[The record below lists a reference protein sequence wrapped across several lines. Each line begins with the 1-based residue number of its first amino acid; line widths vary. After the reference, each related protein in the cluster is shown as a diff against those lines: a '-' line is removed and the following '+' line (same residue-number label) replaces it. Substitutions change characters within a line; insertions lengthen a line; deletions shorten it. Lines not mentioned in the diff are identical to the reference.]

1 MKNNLRYGIRKHK
14 LGAASVFLGTMIVV
28 GMGQDKEA
36 AASEQKTTTVE
47 ENGNSA
53 TDNKTSETQTT
64 ATNVNHIEETQSYNA
79 TVTEQP
85 SNATQVTTE
94 EAPKAVQA
102 PQTAQPANIETVK
115 EEVVKEEAKPQ
126 VKETT
131 QSQDNSGDQRQVDL
145 TPKKATQNQVAETQV
160 EVAQPRTASESKPR
174 VTRSADVAEA
184 KEASNAK
191 VETGT
196 DVTSKVTV
204 EIGSIEGH
212 NNTNKVEPHAG
223 QRAVLKYKLKF
234 ENGLH
239 QGDYFDFTLSNNVN
253 THGVSTAR
261 KVPEIKNG
269 SVVMATG
276 EVLEGGK
283 IRYTFTN
290 DIEDKVDV
298 TAELEIN
305 LFIDPKT
312 VQTNGNQTI
321 TSTLNEEQ
329 TSKELDVKYK
339 DGIGNYYANLNGS
352 IETFNKANNR
362 FSHVAFIKPNNGKT
376 TSVTVT
382 GTLMKGSN
390 QNGNQPK
397 VRIFEYLGNNED
409 IAKSVY
415 ANTTDTSK
423 FKEVTSNMSGNLNL
437 QNNGS
442 YSLNIENLDKTYV
455 VHYDGEYLNGTD
467 EVDFRTQMVGHPEQ
481 LYKYYYDRGY
491 TLTWDNGLVLY
502 SNKAN
507 GNGKN
512 GPIIQNNK
520 FEYKEDTIKETLT
533 GQYDKNLVTTVE
545 EEYDSSTLDID
556 YHTAIDGG
564 GGYVDGYIETIEETD
579 SSAIDIDYHT
589 AVDSE
594 AGHVGGYTE
603 SSEESNPI
611 DFEESTHE
619 NSKHHADVVEYEEDT
634 NPGGGQ
640 VTTES
645 NLVEFDEESTK
656 GIVTGAVSD
665 HTTVEDTK
673 EYTTESNLIELVDEL
688 PEEHGQAQGPVEEI
702 TENNH
707 HISHSGLGTEN
718 GHGNYDVIEEI
729 EENSH
734 VDIKSELGYEG
745 GQNSGNQSFEEDTEE
760 DKPKYEQGGNIVDI
774 DFDSVPQIH
783 GQNKGNQ
790 SFEEDTEKDKPK
802 YEHGGN
808 IIDIDFDSVPH
819 IHGFNK
825 HTEIIEEDTNP
836 GGGQVTTESNLV
848 EFDEESTKGIVTGA
862 VSDHT
867 TVEDTKEYTTES
879 NLIELVDELPEE
891 HGQAQGPIEEI
902 TENNHHISHSGLGTE
917 NGHGNYDVIEE
928 IEENSHVDIKSELG
942 YEGGQNSGN
951 QSFEEDTEEDKPKYE
966 QGGNIV
972 DIDFDSVPQIHG
984 QNKGNQSFEEDTE
997 KDKPKYEQGGNI
1009 IDIDFDSVPHIHGF
1023 NKHTEIIEED
1033 TNKDKPNY
1041 QFGGH
1046 NSVDFEED
1054 TLPQVSGHN
1063 EGQQT
1068 IEEDTTPPIVPPT
1081 PPTPEVPSEPE
1092 TPTPPT
1098 PEVPSEPETPTPP
1111 TPEVPTEP
1119 GKPIPPAKE
1128 EPKKPSKPVEQGKV
1142 VTPVIEINEKVK
1154 AVVPT
1159 KKAQSK
1165 KSELPET
1172 GGEESTNNGMLFG
1185 GLFSIL
1191 GLALLRR
1198 NKKNHKA

>member
-36 AASEQKTTTVE
+36 AASEQKTTVE

-53 TDNKTSETQTT
+53 TDNKVSETQTT
-64 ATNVNHIEETQSYNA
+64 ATNVNTIEETQSYNA

-94 EAPKAVQA
+94 EAPNAVQA
-102 PQTAQPANIETVK
+102 PQTAQPANVETVK
-115 EEVVKEEAKPQ
+115 EEEKPQ

-131 QSQDNSGDQRQVDL
+131 QPQDNSGNQRQVDL
-145 TPKKATQNQVAETQV
+145 TPKKVTQNQGTETQV

-184 KEASNAK
+184 KEASDVSEVK
-191 VETGT
+191 GT

-204 EIGSIEGH
+204 TESSIEGH

-253 THGVSTAR
+253 THGVSTVR
-261 KVPEIKNG
+261 KVPDILNG
-269 SVVMATG
+269 SLVMATG
-276 EVLEGGK
+276 KVLGEGK
-283 IRYTFTN
+283 IRYTFTDYIN
-290 DIEDKVDV
+290 NKVNV
-298 TAELEIN
+298 TANLEIN

-312 VQTNGNQTI
+312 VQDNGNQKI
-321 TSTLNEEQ
+321 TSMINDHETEKTIPISYNPGVSN
-329 TSKELDVKYK
+329 T
-339 DGIGNYYANLNGS
+339 YANINGS
-352 IETFNKANNR
+352 IETFNKADNK
-362 FSHVAFIKPNNGKT
+362 FTHVAYIIPKNGMST
-376 TSVTVT
+376 ESATIT

-390 QNGNQPK
+390 SNGNSPTVK
-397 VRIFEYLGNNED
+397 IFEVLESNKELP
-409 IAKSVY
+409 KSVY
-415 ANTTDTSK
+415 ANINDTNT
-423 FKEVTSNMSGNLNL
+423 FKDVTSQMKDNLTVSE
-437 QNNGS
+437 NGS
-442 YSLNIENLDKTYV
+442 YSLNIENLNKTYV
-455 VHYDGEYLNGTD
+455 VHYSGEYLSGSH
-467 EVDFRTQMVGHPEQ
+467 EVDFRTQMTGHPKQ
-481 LYKYYYDRGY
+481 QSIYYYNHGY

-507 GNGKN
+507 GDGKY
-512 GPIIQNNK
+512 GPIVDSNN
-520 FEYKEDTIKETLT
+520 FEFSEDSGNGSIS
-533 GQYDKNLVTTVE
+533 GQYDAKQIIETE
-545 EEYDSSTLDID
+545 ENQDNTPLDID
-556 YHTAIDGG
+556 YHTAIDGE

-688 PEEHGQAQGPVEEI
+688 PEEHGQAQGPIEEI

-718 GHGNYDVIEEI
+718 GHGNYGVIEEI

-783 GQNKGNQ
+783 GQNKGDQ

-825 HTEIIEEDTNP
+825 HTEIIEEDTN
-836 GGGQVTTESNLV
+836 
-848 EFDEESTKGIVTGA
+848 
-862 VSDHT
+862 
-867 TVEDTKEYTTES
+867 
-879 NLIELVDELPEE
+879 
-891 HGQAQGPIEEI
+891 
-902 TENNHHISHSGLGTE
+902 
-917 NGHGNYDVIEE
+917 
-928 IEENSHVDIKSELG
+928 
-942 YEGGQNSGN
+942 
-951 QSFEEDTEEDKPKYE
+951 
-966 QGGNIV
+966 
-972 DIDFDSVPQIHG
+972 
-984 QNKGNQSFEEDTE
+984 
-997 KDKPKYEQGGNI
+997 
-1009 IDIDFDSVPHIHGF
+1009 
-1023 NKHTEIIEED
+1023 
-1033 TNKDKPNY
+1033 KDKPNY

-1046 NSVDFEED
+1046 NIVDFEED
-1054 TLPQVSGHN
+1054 TLPKVSGQN

-1068 IEEDTTPPIVPPT
+1068 IEEDTTPPTPPT

-1111 TPEVPTEP
+1111 TPEVPSEPETPTPPTPEVPSEPETPTPPTPEVPAEP
-1119 GKPIPPAKE
+1119 GKPVPPAKE

-1154 AVVPT
+1154 AVEPT

-1172 GGEESTNNGMLFG
+1172 GGEESTNKGMLFG

-1198 NKKNHKA
+1198 NKKNNKA

>member
-1 MKNNLRYGIRKHK
+1 MHLKGDIIVKNNLRYGIRKHK

-53 TDNKTSETQTT
+53 TDNKVSETQTT

-85 SNATQVTTE
+85 SNATQVTTQE
-94 EAPKAVQA
+94 VPKAVQA
-102 PQTAQPANIETVK
+102 PLTAQPANVETVK

-131 QSQDNSGDQRQVDL
+131 QPQDNSGDQRQVDL
-145 TPKKATQNQVAETQV
+145 TPKKATQNQAAETQV

-174 VTRSADVAEA
+174 VTRSADVVD
-184 KEASNAK
+184 ASDAK

-204 EIGSIEGH
+204 ENGSEIVGH
-212 NNTNKVEPHAG
+212 NNKETNVVNPHNAE
-223 QRAVLKYKLKF
+223 RVTLKYKWKF
-234 ENGLH
+234 GEDIKP
-239 QGDYFDFTLSNNVN
+239 GDYFDFTLSNNVE
-253 THGVSTAR
+253 THGISTLR
-261 KVPEIKNG
+261 KVPEIKSTDG
-269 SVVMATG
+269 QVMAVG
-276 EVLEGGK
+276 EVNEERK
-283 IRYTFTN
+283 IRYTFKEYVQGKK
-290 DIEDKVDV
+290 DLK
-298 TAELEIN
+298 AELDLN
-305 LFIDPKT
+305 LFIDPTT
-312 VQTNGNQTI
+312 VTKRGNQNIEVTLGEKKI
-321 TSTLNEEQ
+321 SKQFDIKYLDGVKDNWGVTVNGRIHTLNKQE
-329 TSKELDVKYK
+329 
-339 DGIGNYYANLNGS
+339 G
-352 IETFNKANNR
+352 R
-362 FSHVAFIKPNNGKT
+362 FSHFAYVKPNNQSLS
-376 TSVTVT
+376 SVTVSGQVT
-382 GTLMKGSN
+382 KGNKSGASN
-390 QNGNQPK
+390 PTVK
-397 VRIFEYLGNNED
+397 VYKHIGSDELAE
-409 IAKSVY
+409 SVY
-415 ANTTDTSK
+415 GDILDETKFEDVTDKLSLTL
-423 FKEVTSNMSGNLNL
+423 TGNGGYTLDF
-437 QNNGS
+437 S
-442 YSLNIENLDKTYV
+442 ELDKTKNYV
-455 VHYDGEYLNGTD
+455 IKYEGDYDSSASDLNFQTKLSGY
-467 EVDFRTQMVGHPEQ
+467 HN
-481 LYKYYYDRGY
+481 YYYSY
-491 TLTWDNGLVLY
+491 YPVQLTWNNGVAFY
-502 SNKAN
+502 SNKAQ
-507 GNGKN
+507 GDGKDKPN
-512 GPIIQNNK
+512 DPIIDK
-520 FEYKEDTIKETLT
+520 SEPIELDIKSEPPVEKHELT
-533 GQYDKNLVTTVE
+533 G
-545 EEYDSSTLDID
+545 
-556 YHTAIDGG
+556 
-564 GGYVDGYIETIEETD
+564 TIEESND
-579 SSAIDIDYHT
+579 SKPIDFEYHT
-589 AVDSE
+589 AVEGAEGHAEGIVETEEDSI
-594 AGHVGGYTE
+594 HV
-603 SSEESNPI
+603 

-645 NLVEFDEESTK
+645 NLVEFDE
-656 GIVTGAVSD
+656 D
-665 HTTVEDTK
+665 
-673 EYTTESNLIELVDEL
+673 
-688 PEEHGQAQGPVEEI
+688 
-702 TENNH
+702 
-707 HISHSGLGTEN
+707 
-718 GHGNYDVIEEI
+718 
-729 EENSH
+729 
-734 VDIKSELGYEG
+734 
-745 GQNSGNQSFEEDTEE
+745 
-760 DKPKYEQGGNIVDI
+760 
-774 DFDSVPQIH
+774 
-783 GQNKGNQ
+783 
-790 SFEEDTEKDKPK
+790 
-802 YEHGGN
+802 
-808 IIDIDFDSVPH
+808 
-819 IHGFNK
+819 
-825 HTEIIEEDTNP
+825 
-836 GGGQVTTESNLV
+836 
-848 EFDEESTKGIVTGA
+848 STKGIVTGA

-917 NGHGNYDVIEE
+917 NGHGNYGVIEE
-928 IEENSHVDIKSELG
+928 IEENTHVDIKSELG

-984 QNKGNQSFEEDTE
+984 QNNGNQSFEEDTE

-1023 NKHTEIIEED
+1023 NKHNEIIEED

-1054 TLPQVSGHN
+1054 TLPKVSGQN

-1068 IEEDTTPPIVPPT
+1068 IEEDTTSPTPPTPEVPSEPETPT

-1119 GKPIPPAKE
+1119 GKPVSPTKE

-1154 AVVPT
+1154 VVAPT
-1159 KKAQSK
+1159 KQKQSK

-1172 GGEESTNNGMLFG
+1172 GGEESTNKGMLFG

-1198 NKKNHKA
+1198 NKKNNKA

>member
-36 AASEQKTTTVE
+36 AASEQKTTVE

-53 TDNKTSETQTT
+53 TDNKVSETQTT
-64 ATNVNHIEETQSYNA
+64 ATNVNTIEETQSYNA

-94 EAPKAVQA
+94 EAPNAVQE
-102 PQTAQPANIETVK
+102 PQTAQPANVETVK
-115 EEVVKEEAKPQ
+115 EEEKPQ

-131 QSQDNSGDQRQVDL
+131 QPQDNSGNQRQVDL
-145 TPKKATQNQVAETQV
+145 TPKKVTQNQGTETQV

-174 VTRSADVAEA
+174 VTRSADVVES
-184 KEASNAK
+184 KEASDAK
-191 VETGT
+191 VEMGT

-204 EIGSIEGH
+204 TESSIEGH

-234 ENGLH
+234 EKGLH
-239 QGDYFDFTLSNNVN
+239 KGDYFDFTLSNNVN

-276 EVLEGGK
+276 KILEGGK

-321 TSTLNEEQ
+321 TSTLNGEQ

-362 FSHVAFIKPNNGKT
+362 FTHVAFIKPNNGKT

-397 VRIFEYLGNNED
+397 VRVFEYLGNNED

-423 FKEVTSNMSGNLNL
+423 FKEVTSSMNGNLNV
-437 QNNGS
+437 QTNGS
-442 YSLNIENLDKTYV
+442 YSLNLENLDKTYV

-556 YHTAIDGG
+556 YHTAIDGE

-645 NLVEFDEESTK
+645 NLVEFDE
-656 GIVTGAVSD
+656 D
-665 HTTVEDTK
+665 
-673 EYTTESNLIELVDEL
+673 
-688 PEEHGQAQGPVEEI
+688 
-702 TENNH
+702 
-707 HISHSGLGTEN
+707 
-718 GHGNYDVIEEI
+718 
-729 EENSH
+729 
-734 VDIKSELGYEG
+734 
-745 GQNSGNQSFEEDTEE
+745 
-760 DKPKYEQGGNIVDI
+760 
-774 DFDSVPQIH
+774 
-783 GQNKGNQ
+783 
-790 SFEEDTEKDKPK
+790 
-802 YEHGGN
+802 
-808 IIDIDFDSVPH
+808 
-819 IHGFNK
+819 
-825 HTEIIEEDTNP
+825 
-836 GGGQVTTESNLV
+836 
-848 EFDEESTKGIVTGA
+848 STKGIVTGA

-917 NGHGNYDVIEE
+917 NGHGNYGVIEE

-984 QNKGNQSFEEDTE
+984 QNNGNQSFEEDTE
-997 KDKPKYEQGGNI
+997 KDKPKYEHGGNI

-1054 TLPQVSGHN
+1054 TLPKVSGQN

-1068 IEEDTTPPIVPPT
+1068 IEEDTTPPT

-1111 TPEVPTEP
+1111 TPEVPSEP
-1119 GKPIPPAKE
+1119 ETPTPPTPEVPSEPETPTPPAKE

-1154 AVVPT
+1154 AVAPT
-1159 KKAQSK
+1159 KKPQSK

-1172 GGEESTNNGMLFG
+1172 GGEESTNKGMLFG

>member
-36 AASEQKTTTVE
+36 AASEQKTTVE

-53 TDNKTSETQTT
+53 TDNKVSETQTT
-64 ATNVNHIEETQSYNA
+64 ATNVNTIEKTQSYNA

-94 EAPKAVQA
+94 EAPNAVQE
-102 PQTAQPANIETVK
+102 PQTAQPANVETVK
-115 EEVVKEEAKPQ
+115 EEEKPQ

-131 QSQDNSGDQRQVDL
+131 QPQDNSGNQRQVDL
-145 TPKKATQNQVAETQV
+145 TPKKVTQNQGTETQV

-174 VTRSADVAEA
+174 VTRSADVVES
-184 KEASNAK
+184 KEASDAK
-191 VETGT
+191 VEMGT

-204 EIGSIEGH
+204 TESSIEGH

-234 ENGLH
+234 EKGLH
-239 QGDYFDFTLSNNVN
+239 KGDYFDFTLSNNVN

-276 EVLEGGK
+276 KILEGGK

-321 TSTLNEEQ
+321 TSTLNGEQ

-362 FSHVAFIKPNNGKT
+362 FTHVAFIKPNNGKT

-397 VRIFEYLGNNED
+397 VRVFEYLGNNED

-423 FKEVTSNMSGNLNL
+423 FKEVTSSMNGNLNV
-437 QNNGS
+437 QTNGS
-442 YSLNIENLDKTYV
+442 YSLNLENLDKTYV

-556 YHTAIDGG
+556 YHTAIDGE

-645 NLVEFDEESTK
+645 NLVEFDE
-656 GIVTGAVSD
+656 D
-665 HTTVEDTK
+665 
-673 EYTTESNLIELVDEL
+673 
-688 PEEHGQAQGPVEEI
+688 
-702 TENNH
+702 
-707 HISHSGLGTEN
+707 
-718 GHGNYDVIEEI
+718 
-729 EENSH
+729 
-734 VDIKSELGYEG
+734 
-745 GQNSGNQSFEEDTEE
+745 
-760 DKPKYEQGGNIVDI
+760 
-774 DFDSVPQIH
+774 
-783 GQNKGNQ
+783 
-790 SFEEDTEKDKPK
+790 
-802 YEHGGN
+802 
-808 IIDIDFDSVPH
+808 
-819 IHGFNK
+819 
-825 HTEIIEEDTNP
+825 
-836 GGGQVTTESNLV
+836 
-848 EFDEESTKGIVTGA
+848 STKGIVTGA

-917 NGHGNYDVIEE
+917 NGHGNYGVIEE

-984 QNKGNQSFEEDTE
+984 QNNGNQSFEEDTE
-997 KDKPKYEQGGNI
+997 KDKPKYEHGGNI

-1054 TLPQVSGHN
+1054 TLPKVSGQN

-1068 IEEDTTPPIVPPT
+1068 IEEDTTPPT

-1111 TPEVPTEP
+1111 TPEVPSEPETPTPPTPEVPAEP
-1119 GKPIPPAKE
+1119 GKPVPPAKE

-1154 AVVPT
+1154 AVAPT
-1159 KKAQSK
+1159 KKPQSK

-1172 GGEESTNNGMLFG
+1172 GGEESTNKGMLFG

>member
-53 TDNKTSETQTT
+53 TDNKVNETQTT
-64 ATNVNHIEETQSYNA
+64 TTNVNTIDETQSYSA
-79 TVTEQP
+79 TATEQP

-94 EAPKAVQA
+94 KAPKAVQA
-102 PQTAQPANIETVK
+102 PQTAQPANLETVK

-126 VKETT
+126 VETT

-145 TPKKATQNQVAETQV
+145 TPKKATQSQVAETQV
-160 EVAQPRTASESKPR
+160 EVAQPRTVSESKPR
-174 VTRSADVAEA
+174 VTRSADVVDA
-184 KEASNAK
+184 KEASNASEIK
-191 VETGT
+191 GT

-204 EIGSIEGH
+204 ESGSIEAPQG
-212 NNTNKVEPHAG
+212 NKVEPHAG
-223 QRAVLKYKLKF
+223 QRVVLKYKLKF
-234 ENGLH
+234 EKGLH
-239 QGDYFDFTLSNNVN
+239 KGDYFDFTLSNNVN
-253 THGVSTAR
+253 TYGVSTAR

-276 EVLEGGK
+276 QLLGNGK
-283 IRYTFTN
+283 IRYTFT
-290 DIEDKVDV
+290 DYIDYKVNV
-298 TAELEIN
+298 TADLEIN

-312 VQTNGNQTI
+312 VQSNGQQTI
-321 TSTLNEEQ
+321 TSTLND
-329 TSKELDVKYK
+329 KETKNTLPIEYNPGVSN
-339 DGIGNYYANLNGS
+339 IYANINGS
-352 IETFNKANNR
+352 IETFDKGNNR
-362 FSHVAFIKPNNGKT
+362 FTHVAYIKPQNGQKSD
-376 TSVTVT
+376 SVSIT
-382 GTLMKGSN
+382 GTLTQGSKADGKAPTVKVYEVLKDA
-390 QNGNQPK
+390 NGLPQ
-397 VRIFEYLGNNED
+397 
-409 IAKSVY
+409 SVY
-415 ANTTDTSK
+415 ANVSDSSM
-423 FKEVTSNMSGNLNL
+423 FKDVTEEMKDKLKVE
-437 QNNGS
+437 NNGNYKLDIEKLEKS
-442 YSLNIENLDKTYV
+442 YVI
-455 VHYDGEYLNGTD
+455 HYDGEYLSGSDQVN
-467 EVDFRTQMVGHPEQ
+467 FRTHMFGYPEQ
-481 LYKYYYDRGY
+481 QYKYYYTHLGY
-491 TLTWDNGLVLY
+491 KLTWDNGLVLY
-502 SNKAN
+502 SNKAKGDGTN
-507 GNGKN
+507 GT
-512 GPIIQNNK
+512 ITESNNMT
-520 FEYKEDTIKETLT
+520 FDEEYGTGVIT

-556 YHTAIDGG
+556 YHTAIDGE

-656 GIVTGAVSD
+656 GILTGAVSD

-688 PEEHGQAQGPVEEI
+688 PEEHGQAQGPIEEI

-718 GHGNYDVIEEI
+718 GHGNYGVIEEI

-783 GQNKGNQ
+783 GQNKGDQ

-825 HTEIIEEDTNP
+825 HTEIIEEDTN
-836 GGGQVTTESNLV
+836 
-848 EFDEESTKGIVTGA
+848 
-862 VSDHT
+862 
-867 TVEDTKEYTTES
+867 
-879 NLIELVDELPEE
+879 
-891 HGQAQGPIEEI
+891 
-902 TENNHHISHSGLGTE
+902 
-917 NGHGNYDVIEE
+917 
-928 IEENSHVDIKSELG
+928 
-942 YEGGQNSGN
+942 
-951 QSFEEDTEEDKPKYE
+951 
-966 QGGNIV
+966 
-972 DIDFDSVPQIHG
+972 
-984 QNKGNQSFEEDTE
+984 
-997 KDKPKYEQGGNI
+997 
-1009 IDIDFDSVPHIHGF
+1009 
-1023 NKHTEIIEED
+1023 
-1033 TNKDKPNY
+1033 KDKPNY

-1046 NSVDFEED
+1046 NIVDFEED
-1054 TLPQVSGHN
+1054 TLPKVSGQN

-1068 IEEDTTPPIVPPT
+1068 IEEDTTPPTPPT

-1111 TPEVPTEP
+1111 TPEVPSEPETPTPPTPEVPSEPETPTPPTPEVPAEP
-1119 GKPIPPAKE
+1119 GKPVPPAKE

-1154 AVVPT
+1154 AVAPT

-1172 GGEESTNNGMLFG
+1172 GGEESTNKGMLFG

-1198 NKKNHKA
+1198 NKKNNKA

>member
-102 PQTAQPANIETVK
+102 PQTAQPANVETVK
-115 EEVVKEEAKPQ
+115 EEEKPQ

-131 QSQDNSGDQRQVDL
+131 QPQDNSGNQRQVDL
-145 TPKKATQNQVAETQV
+145 TPKKVTQNQGTETQV

-184 KEASNAK
+184 KEASDVSEVK
-191 VETGT
+191 GT

-204 EIGSIEGH
+204 ESGSIEAPQG
-212 NNTNKVEPHAG
+212 NKVEPHAG
-223 QRAVLKYKLKF
+223 QRVVLKYKLKF
-234 ENGLH
+234 ADGLKR
-239 QGDYFDFTLSNNVN
+239 GDYFDFTLSNNVN
-253 THGVSTAR
+253 TYGVSTAR

-276 EVLEGGK
+276 EILGNGN

-290 DIEDKVDV
+290 EIEHKVEV
-298 TAELEIN
+298 TANLEIN

-312 VQTNGNQTI
+312 VQSNGEQKI
-321 TSTLNEEQ
+321 TSKLNGEE
-329 TSKELDVKYK
+329 TEKTIPVVYNPGVSNSYTNV
-339 DGIGNYYANLNGS
+339 NGS
-352 IETFNKANNR
+352 IETFNKESNKFTHIAY
-362 FSHVAFIKPNNGKT
+362 IKPMNGNQSNT
-376 TSVTVT
+376 VSVT
-382 GTLMKGSN
+382 GTLTEGSN
-390 QNGNQPK
+390 LAGGQPTVK
-397 VRIFEYLGNNED
+397 VYEYLGKKDELPQ
-409 IAKSVY
+409 SVY
-415 ANTTDTSK
+415 ANTSDTNK
-423 FKEVTSNMSGNLNL
+423 FKDVTKEMNGKLSV
-437 QNNGS
+437 QDNGS
-442 YSLNIENLDKTYV
+442 YSLNLDKLDKTYV
-455 VHYDGEYLNGTD
+455 IHYTGEYLQGSDQVN
-467 EVDFRTQMVGHPEQ
+467 FRTELYGYPERA
-481 LYKYYYDRGY
+481 YKSYYVYGGY
-491 TLTWDNGLVLY
+491 RLTWDNGLVLY
-502 SNKAN
+502 SNKAD

-512 GPIIQNNK
+512 GQIIQDND
-520 FEYKEDTIKETLT
+520 FEYKEDTAKGTMS
-533 GQYDKNLVTTVE
+533 GQYDAKQIIETE
-545 EEYDSSTLDID
+545 ENQDNTPLDID
-556 YHTAIDGG
+556 YHTAIDGE

-688 PEEHGQAQGPVEEI
+688 PEEHGQAQGPIEEI

-718 GHGNYDVIEEI
+718 GHGNYGVIDEI

-783 GQNKGNQ
+783 GQNN
-790 SFEEDTEKDKPK
+790 
-802 YEHGGN
+802 
-808 IIDIDFDSVPH
+808 
-819 IHGFNK
+819 
-825 HTEIIEEDTNP
+825 
-836 GGGQVTTESNLV
+836 
-848 EFDEESTKGIVTGA
+848 
-862 VSDHT
+862 
-867 TVEDTKEYTTES
+867 
-879 NLIELVDELPEE
+879 
-891 HGQAQGPIEEI
+891 
-902 TENNHHISHSGLGTE
+902 
-917 NGHGNYDVIEE
+917 
-928 IEENSHVDIKSELG
+928 
-942 YEGGQNSGN
+942 GN

-966 QGGNIV
+966 QGGNII

-984 QNKGNQSFEEDTE
+984 
-997 KDKPKYEQGGNI
+997 
-1009 IDIDFDSVPHIHGF
+1009 F
-1023 NKHTEIIEED
+1023 NKHNEIIEED

-1054 TLPQVSGHN
+1054 TLPKVSGQN

-1068 IEEDTTPPIVPPT
+1068 IEEDTTPPT
-1081 PPTPEVPSEPE
+1081 PPTPEVPSEP
-1092 TPTPPT
+1092 
-1098 PEVPSEPETPTPP
+1098 
-1111 TPEVPTEP
+1111 
-1119 GKPIPPAKE
+1119 GKPVPPAKE

-1154 AVVPT
+1154 AVAPT
-1159 KKAQSK
+1159 KQKQSK

-1172 GGEESTNNGMLFG
+1172 GGEESTNKGMLFG

-1191 GLALLRR
+1191 GLVLLRR
-1198 NKKNHKA
+1198 NKKNNKA

>member
-36 AASEQKTTTVE
+36 AASEQKTTVE
-47 ENGNSA
+47 ENGNAA
-53 TDNKTSETQTT
+53 TDNKVSETQTT
-64 ATNVNHIEETQSYNA
+64 ATNVNTIEETQSYNA

-94 EAPKAVQA
+94 EAPNAVQE
-102 PQTAQPANIETVK
+102 PQTAQPANVETVK
-115 EEVVKEEAKPQ
+115 EEEKPQ

-131 QSQDNSGDQRQVDL
+131 QPQDNSGNQRQVDL
-145 TPKKATQNQVAETQV
+145 TPKKVTQNQGTETQV

-174 VTRSADVAEA
+174 VTRSADVVES
-184 KEASNAK
+184 KEASDAK
-191 VETGT
+191 VEMGT

-204 EIGSIEGH
+204 TESSIEGH

-234 ENGLH
+234 EKGLH
-239 QGDYFDFTLSNNVN
+239 KGDYFDFTLSNNVN

-276 EVLEGGK
+276 KILEGGK

-321 TSTLNEEQ
+321 TSTLNGEQ

-362 FSHVAFIKPNNGKT
+362 FTHVAFIKPNNGKT

-397 VRIFEYLGNNED
+397 VRVFEYLGNNED

-423 FKEVTSNMSGNLNL
+423 FKEVTSSMNGNLNV
-437 QNNGS
+437 QTNGS
-442 YSLNIENLDKTYV
+442 YSLNLENLDKTYV

-556 YHTAIDGG
+556 YHTAIDGE

-645 NLVEFDEESTK
+645 NLVEFDE
-656 GIVTGAVSD
+656 D
-665 HTTVEDTK
+665 
-673 EYTTESNLIELVDEL
+673 
-688 PEEHGQAQGPVEEI
+688 
-702 TENNH
+702 
-707 HISHSGLGTEN
+707 
-718 GHGNYDVIEEI
+718 
-729 EENSH
+729 
-734 VDIKSELGYEG
+734 
-745 GQNSGNQSFEEDTEE
+745 
-760 DKPKYEQGGNIVDI
+760 
-774 DFDSVPQIH
+774 
-783 GQNKGNQ
+783 
-790 SFEEDTEKDKPK
+790 
-802 YEHGGN
+802 
-808 IIDIDFDSVPH
+808 
-819 IHGFNK
+819 
-825 HTEIIEEDTNP
+825 
-836 GGGQVTTESNLV
+836 
-848 EFDEESTKGIVTGA
+848 STKGIVTGA

-917 NGHGNYDVIEE
+917 NGHGNYGVIEE

-984 QNKGNQSFEEDTE
+984 QNNGNQSFEEDTE
-997 KDKPKYEQGGNI
+997 KDKPKYEHGGNI

-1054 TLPQVSGHN
+1054 TLPKVSGQN

-1068 IEEDTTPPIVPPT
+1068 IEEDTTPPT

-1111 TPEVPTEP
+1111 TPEVPSEPETPTPPTPEVPAEP
-1119 GKPIPPAKE
+1119 GKPVPPAKE

-1154 AVVPT
+1154 AVAPT
-1159 KKAQSK
+1159 KKPQSK

-1172 GGEESTNNGMLFG
+1172 GGEESTNKGMLFG

>member
-53 TDNKTSETQTT
+53 TDNKVNETQTT
-64 ATNVNHIEETQSYNA
+64 TTNVNTIDETQSYSA
-79 TVTEQP
+79 TATEQP

-94 EAPKAVQA
+94 KAPKAVQAVQA
-102 PQTAQPANIETVK
+102 PQTAQPANLETVK

-160 EVAQPRTASESKPR
+160 EVAQPRTVSESKPR
-174 VTRSADVAEA
+174 VTRSADVVDA
-184 KEASNAK
+184 KEASDVSEVK
-191 VETGT
+191 GT

-204 EIGSIEGH
+204 EDESKIEAPKG
-212 NNTNKVEPHAG
+212 NNVQPHEG
-223 QRAVLKYKLKF
+223 QRVVLKYKLKF
-234 ENGLH
+234 QDGLKT
-239 QGDYFDFTLSNNVN
+239 GDYFDFTLSNNVN
-253 THGVSTAR
+253 THGVSTIR
-261 KVPEIKNG
+261 KVPDIKNG
-269 SVVMATG
+269 SLVMAKG
-276 EVLEGGK
+276 QVLDNGR
-283 IRYTFTN
+283 IRYTFI
-290 DIEDKVDV
+290 DYIKDKVNV
-298 TAELEIN
+298 TANLEIN

-312 VQTNGNQTI
+312 VQSNGQQTI
-321 TSTLNEEQ
+321 TSKLNGKE
-329 TSKELDVKYK
+329 TSGTMQITYK
-339 DGIGNYYANLNGS
+339 DGVKNQYTNVNGS
-352 IETFNKANNR
+352 IETFDKEKNK
-362 FSHVAFIKPNNGKT
+362 FTHVAYIKPINGNNSD
-376 TSVTVT
+376 SVTVT
-382 GTLMKGSN
+382 GMLTQGSN
-390 QNGNQPK
+390 ENGTQPNVK
-397 VRIFEYLGNNED
+397 IYEYVGTENGLPQ
-409 IAKSVY
+409 SVY
-415 ANTTDTSK
+415 ANTADSTQLKD
-423 FKEVTSNMSGNLNL
+423 VTNQMSDKLKV

-442 YSLNIENLDKTYV
+442 YSLNFDKLDKTYV
-455 VHYDGEYLNGTD
+455 IHYTGDYLNGTS
-467 EVDFRTQMVGHPEQ
+467 EVNFRTQLTGYPENR
-481 LYKYYYDRGY
+481 YKTYYYNNGY
-491 TLTWDNGLVLY
+491 ILTWDNGLVLY

-507 GNGKN
+507 GDGKY
-512 GPIIQNNK
+512 GPIVDSNN
-520 FEYKEDTIKETLT
+520 FEFSEDSGNGSIS
-533 GQYDKNLVTTVE
+533 GQYDAKQIIETE
-545 EEYDSSTLDID
+545 ENQDNTPLDID
-556 YHTAIDGG
+556 YHTAIDGE

-645 NLVEFDEESTK
+645 NLVEFDEESTR
-656 GIVTGAVSD
+656 V
-665 HTTVEDTK
+665 
-673 EYTTESNLIELVDEL
+673 
-688 PEEHGQAQGPVEEI
+688 
-702 TENNH
+702 
-707 HISHSGLGTEN
+707 
-718 GHGNYDVIEEI
+718 
-729 EENSH
+729 
-734 VDIKSELGYEG
+734 
-745 GQNSGNQSFEEDTEE
+745 
-760 DKPKYEQGGNIVDI
+760 
-774 DFDSVPQIH
+774 
-783 GQNKGNQ
+783 
-790 SFEEDTEKDKPK
+790 
-802 YEHGGN
+802 
-808 IIDIDFDSVPH
+808 
-819 IHGFNK
+819 
-825 HTEIIEEDTNP
+825 
-836 GGGQVTTESNLV
+836 
-848 EFDEESTKGIVTGA
+848 IVTGA

-917 NGHGNYDVIEE
+917 NGHGNYGVIEE

-984 QNKGNQSFEEDTE
+984 QNKGDQSFEEDTE
-997 KDKPKYEQGGNI
+997 KDKPKYEHGGNI

-1046 NSVDFEED
+1046 NIVDFEED
-1054 TLPQVSGHN
+1054 TLPKVSGQN

-1068 IEEDTTPPIVPPT
+1068 IEEDTTPPT

-1111 TPEVPTEP
+1111 TPEVPSEPETPTPPTPEVPSEPETPTPPTPEVPSEPEVPTPPTPEIPSEP
-1119 GKPIPPAKE
+1119 GKPVPPAKE

-1154 AVVPT
+1154 AVAPT
-1159 KKAQSK
+1159 KQKQSK

-1172 GGEESTNNGMLFG
+1172 GGEESTNKGMLFG

-1198 NKKNHKA
+1198 NKKNNKA

>member
-36 AASEQKTTTVE
+36 AASEQKTTVE

-53 TDNKTSETQTT
+53 TDNKVSETQTT

-79 TVTEQP
+79 TATEQP

-102 PQTAQPANIETVK
+102 PQTAQPANVETVK
-115 EEVVKEEAKPQ
+115 EEEKPQ

-131 QSQDNSGDQRQVDL
+131 QPQDNSGNQRQVDL
-145 TPKKATQNQVAETQV
+145 TPKKVTQNQGTETQV

-184 KEASNAK
+184 KEASDVSEVK
-191 VETGT
+191 GT

-204 EIGSIEGH
+204 ESGSIEAPQG
-212 NNTNKVEPHAG
+212 NKVEPHAG
-223 QRAVLKYKLKF
+223 QRVVLKYKLKF
-234 ENGLH
+234 EKGLH
-239 QGDYFDFTLSNNVN
+239 KGDYFDFTLSNNVN
-253 THGVSTAR
+253 TYGVSTAR

-276 EVLEGGK
+276 QLLGNGK
-283 IRYTFTN
+283 IRYTFT
-290 DIEDKVDV
+290 DYIDYKVNV
-298 TAELEIN
+298 TADLEIN

-312 VQTNGNQTI
+312 VQSNGQQTI
-321 TSTLNEEQ
+321 TSTLND
-329 TSKELDVKYK
+329 KETKNTLPIEYNPGVS
-339 DGIGNYYANLNGS
+339 NSYANVNGS
-352 IETFNKANNR
+352 IETFDKGNNK
-362 FSHVAFIKPNNGKT
+362 FTHVAYIKPQNGHKSD
-376 TSVTVT
+376 SVSIT
-382 GTLMKGSN
+382 GTLTQGSKA
-390 QNGNQPK
+390 NGNIPTVK
-397 VRIFEYLGNNED
+397 VYEVLKD
-409 IAKSVY
+409 AKELPESVY
-415 ANTTDTSK
+415 ANISDSTM
-423 FKEVTSNMSGNLNL
+423 FKDVTQEMKDKLKVE
-437 QNNGS
+437 NNGS
-442 YSLNIENLDKTYV
+442 YKLDIEKLEKSYV
-455 VHYDGEYLNGTD
+455 IHYDGEYLSGSDQVN
-467 EVDFRTQMVGHPEQ
+467 FRTHMFGYPEQ
-481 LYKYYYDRGY
+481 QYKYYYTHLGY
-491 TLTWDNGLVLY
+491 QLTWDNGLVLY
-502 SNKAN
+502 SNKAKGDGTN
-507 GNGKN
+507 GT
-512 GPIIQNNK
+512 ITESNNMT
-520 FEYKEDTIKETLT
+520 FDEEYGTGVIT

-556 YHTAIDGG
+556 YHTAIDGE

-665 HTTVEDTK
+665 HTTIEDTK

-688 PEEHGQAQGPVEEI
+688 PEEHGQAQGPIEEI

-718 GHGNYDVIEEI
+718 GHSNYGVIEEI

-783 GQNKGNQ
+783 GQN
-790 SFEEDTEKDKPK
+790 
-802 YEHGGN
+802 
-808 IIDIDFDSVPH
+808 
-819 IHGFNK
+819 
-825 HTEIIEEDTNP
+825 
-836 GGGQVTTESNLV
+836 
-848 EFDEESTKGIVTGA
+848 
-862 VSDHT
+862 
-867 TVEDTKEYTTES
+867 
-879 NLIELVDELPEE
+879 
-891 HGQAQGPIEEI
+891 
-902 TENNHHISHSGLGTE
+902 
-917 NGHGNYDVIEE
+917 NGD
-928 IEENSHVDIKSELG
+928 
-942 YEGGQNSGN
+942 
-951 QSFEEDTEEDKPKYE
+951 
-966 QGGNIV
+966 
-972 DIDFDSVPQIHG
+972 
-984 QNKGNQSFEEDTE
+984 QSFEEDTE

-1023 NKHTEIIEED
+1023 NKHNEIIEED

-1098 PEVPSEPETPTPP
+1098 PTPPTPEVPSEPETPTPP
-1111 TPEVPTEP
+1111 IPEVPAEP
-1119 GKPIPPAKE
+1119 GKPVPPAKE

-1154 AVVPT
+1154 AVAPT
-1159 KKAQSK
+1159 KQKQSK

-1172 GGEESTNNGMLFG
+1172 GGEESTNKGMLFG

>member
-53 TDNKTSETQTT
+53 TDNKVNETQTT
-64 ATNVNHIEETQSYNA
+64 TTNVNTIDETQSYSA
-79 TVTEQP
+79 TATEQP

-94 EAPKAVQA
+94 KAPKAVQAVQA
-102 PQTAQPANIETVK
+102 PQTAQPANLETVK

-160 EVAQPRTASESKPR
+160 EVAQPRTVSESKPR
-174 VTRSADVAEA
+174 VTRSADVVDA
-184 KEASNAK
+184 KEASDVSEVK
-191 VETGT
+191 GT

-204 EIGSIEGH
+204 EDESKIEAPKG
-212 NNTNKVEPHAG
+212 NNVQPHEG
-223 QRAVLKYKLKF
+223 QRVVLKYKLKF
-234 ENGLH
+234 QDGLKT
-239 QGDYFDFTLSNNVN
+239 GDYFDFTLSNNVN
-253 THGVSTAR
+253 THGVSTIR
-261 KVPEIKNG
+261 KVPDIKNG
-269 SVVMATG
+269 SLVMAKG
-276 EVLEGGK
+276 QVLDNGR
-283 IRYTFTN
+283 IRYTFI
-290 DIEDKVDV
+290 DYIKDKVNV
-298 TAELEIN
+298 TANLEIN

-312 VQTNGNQTI
+312 VQSNGQQTI
-321 TSTLNEEQ
+321 TSKLNGKE
-329 TSKELDVKYK
+329 TSGTMQITYK
-339 DGIGNYYANLNGS
+339 DGVKNQYTNVNGS
-352 IETFNKANNR
+352 IETFDKEKNK
-362 FSHVAFIKPNNGKT
+362 FTHVAYIKPINGNNSD
-376 TSVTVT
+376 SVTVT
-382 GTLMKGSN
+382 GMLTQGSN
-390 QNGNQPK
+390 ENGTQPNVK
-397 VRIFEYLGNNED
+397 IYEYVGTENGLPQ
-409 IAKSVY
+409 SVY
-415 ANTTDTSK
+415 ANTADSTQLKD
-423 FKEVTSNMSGNLNL
+423 VTNQMSDKLKV

-442 YSLNIENLDKTYV
+442 YSLNFDKLDKTYV
-455 VHYDGEYLNGTD
+455 IHYTGDYLNGTS
-467 EVDFRTQMVGHPEQ
+467 EVNFRTQLTGYPENR
-481 LYKYYYDRGY
+481 YKTYYYNNGY
-491 TLTWDNGLVLY
+491 ILTWDNGLVLY

-507 GNGKN
+507 GDGKY
-512 GPIIQNNK
+512 GPIVDSNN
-520 FEYKEDTIKETLT
+520 FEFSEDSGNGSIS
-533 GQYDKNLVTTVE
+533 GQYDAKQIIETE
-545 EEYDSSTLDID
+545 ENQDNTPLDID
-556 YHTAIDGG
+556 YHTAIDGE

-645 NLVEFDEESTK
+645 NLVEFDEESTR
-656 GIVTGAVSD
+656 V
-665 HTTVEDTK
+665 
-673 EYTTESNLIELVDEL
+673 
-688 PEEHGQAQGPVEEI
+688 
-702 TENNH
+702 
-707 HISHSGLGTEN
+707 
-718 GHGNYDVIEEI
+718 
-729 EENSH
+729 
-734 VDIKSELGYEG
+734 
-745 GQNSGNQSFEEDTEE
+745 
-760 DKPKYEQGGNIVDI
+760 
-774 DFDSVPQIH
+774 
-783 GQNKGNQ
+783 
-790 SFEEDTEKDKPK
+790 
-802 YEHGGN
+802 
-808 IIDIDFDSVPH
+808 
-819 IHGFNK
+819 
-825 HTEIIEEDTNP
+825 
-836 GGGQVTTESNLV
+836 
-848 EFDEESTKGIVTGA
+848 IVTGA

-917 NGHGNYDVIEE
+917 NGHGNYGVIEE

-984 QNKGNQSFEEDTE
+984 QNKGDQSFEEDTE
-997 KDKPKYEQGGNI
+997 KDKPKYEHGGNI

-1046 NSVDFEED
+1046 NIVDFEED
-1054 TLPQVSGHN
+1054 TLPKVSGQN

-1068 IEEDTTPPIVPPT
+1068 IEEDTTPPT

-1111 TPEVPTEP
+1111 TPEVP
-1119 GKPIPPAKE
+1119 
-1128 EPKKPSKPVEQGKV
+1128 
-1142 VTPVIEINEKVK
+1142 
-1154 AVVPT
+1154 
-1159 KKAQSK
+1159 
-1165 KSELPET
+1165 SEPET
-1172 GGEESTNNGMLFG
+1172 PTQKYQVSRKHQHRQHQRYQVSRKHQHHRHQKCRVNRKYQRHQRQKYHLSQVNQYHPQ
-1185 GLFSIL
+1185 
-1191 GLALLRR
+1191 
-1198 NKKNHKA
+1198 KKNLKSLLNQWNKVR

>member
-53 TDNKTSETQTT
+53 TDNKVNATQTT
-64 ATNVNHIEETQSYNA
+64 TTNVNHIEETQPYNA

-94 EAPKAVQA
+94 EAPKAAVQA
-102 PQTAQPANIETVK
+102 PQTAQPANVETVK

-145 TPKKATQNQVAETQV
+145 TPKKATQNQAAETQV
-160 EVAQPRTASESKPR
+160 EVAQPRTVSESKPR
-174 VTRSADVAEA
+174 VTRSADVV
-184 KEASNAK
+184 EASDVSEVK
-191 VETGT
+191 GT

-204 EIGSIEGH
+204 TESSIEGH
-212 NNTNKVEPHAG
+212 NNTNKVEPHEG
-223 QRAVLKYKLKF
+223 QRAILKYKLKF

-239 QGDYFDFTLSNNVN
+239 QGDFFDFTLSKNVN

-261 KVPEIKNG
+261 KVPDIKNG

-276 EVLEGGK
+276 KILEDGK

-290 DIEDKVDV
+290 DVEHKVEV
-298 TAELEIN
+298 TANLEIN

-312 VQTNGNQTI
+312 FQSNGEEKV
-321 TSTLNEEQ
+321 TSSLNG
-329 TSKELDVKYK
+329 SKTEKNLKIEYK
-339 DGIGNYYANLNGS
+339 NGVGTYYANVNGS
-352 IETFNKANNR
+352 IETFDKEKNK
-362 FSHVAFIKPNNGKT
+362 FTHVAYVKPLNQFKLGT
-376 TSVTVT
+376 VTVS
-382 GTLMKGSN
+382 GTVTQGSN
-390 QNGNQPK
+390 PNGEKPTVKIYEVTNDGKDLPQSVYLDASDKNKYKDVTNEMQSKLTVQENGN
-397 VRIFEYLGNNED
+397 Y
-409 IAKSVY
+409 
-415 ANTTDTSK
+415 T
-423 FKEVTSNMSGNLNL
+423 LNL
-437 QNNGS
+437 DT
-442 YSLNIENLDKTYV
+442 LDKSYV
-455 VHYDGEYLNGTD
+455 IHYSGEYLNGTN
-467 EVDFRTQMVGHPEQ
+467 EVNFRTQMFGYPEQ
-481 LYKYYYDRGY
+481 RYGYYYNSY
-491 TLTWDNGLVLY
+491 QLTWDNGLVLY
-502 SNKAN
+502 SNKAD

-512 GPIIQNNK
+512 GQIIQNND
-520 FEYKEDTIKETLT
+520 FEYKEDTLTETVT
-533 GQYDKNLVTTVE
+533 GQYDEKQIIETE
-545 EEYDSSTLDID
+545 ENQDNTPLDID
-556 YHTAIDGG
+556 YHTAIDGE

-688 PEEHGQAQGPVEEI
+688 PEEHGQAQGPI
-702 TENNH
+702 
-707 HISHSGLGTEN
+707 
-718 GHGNYDVIEEI
+718 
-729 EENSH
+729 
-734 VDIKSELGYEG
+734 
-745 GQNSGNQSFEEDTEE
+745 EEDTEE

-774 DFDSVPQIH
+774 DFDSVPQIQ
-783 GQNKGNQ
+783 GQNN
-790 SFEEDTEKDKPK
+790 
-802 YEHGGN
+802 
-808 IIDIDFDSVPH
+808 
-819 IHGFNK
+819 
-825 HTEIIEEDTNP
+825 
-836 GGGQVTTESNLV
+836 
-848 EFDEESTKGIVTGA
+848 
-862 VSDHT
+862 
-867 TVEDTKEYTTES
+867 
-879 NLIELVDELPEE
+879 
-891 HGQAQGPIEEI
+891 
-902 TENNHHISHSGLGTE
+902 
-917 NGHGNYDVIEE
+917 
-928 IEENSHVDIKSELG
+928 
-942 YEGGQNSGN
+942 
-951 QSFEEDTEEDKPKYE
+951 
-966 QGGNIV
+966 
-972 DIDFDSVPQIHG
+972 
-984 QNKGNQSFEEDTE
+984 GNQSFEEDTE

-1023 NKHTEIIEED
+1023 NKHNEIIEED

-1054 TLPQVSGHN
+1054 TLPKVSGQN

-1068 IEEDTTPPIVPPT
+1068 IEEDTTPPTPPTPEVPSEPETPTPPTPEVPSEPGEPTPPTPEVPSEPGEPT

-1111 TPEVPTEP
+1111 TPEVPAEP
-1119 GKPIPPAKE
+1119 GKPLPPAKE

-1154 AVVPT
+1154 AVAPT

-1172 GGEESTNNGMLFG
+1172 GGEESTNKGMLFG

-1198 NKKNHKA
+1198 NKKNHKV

>member
-36 AASEQKTTTVE
+36 AASEQKTTVE

-53 TDNKTSETQTT
+53 TDNKVSETQTT
-64 ATNVNHIEETQSYNA
+64 ATNVNTIEETQSYNA

-94 EAPKAVQA
+94 EAPNAVQE
-102 PQTAQPANIETVK
+102 PQTAQPANVETVK
-115 EEVVKEEAKPQ
+115 EEEKPQ

-131 QSQDNSGDQRQVDL
+131 QPQDNSGNQRQVDL
-145 TPKKATQNQVAETQV
+145 TPKKVTQNQGTETQV

-174 VTRSADVAEA
+174 VTRSADVVES
-184 KEASNAK
+184 KEASDAK
-191 VETGT
+191 VEMGT

-204 EIGSIEGH
+204 TESSIEGH

-234 ENGLH
+234 EKGLH
-239 QGDYFDFTLSNNVN
+239 KGDYFDFTLSNNVN

-276 EVLEGGK
+276 KILEGGK

-321 TSTLNEEQ
+321 TSTLNGEQ

-362 FSHVAFIKPNNGKT
+362 FTHVAFIKPNNGKT

-397 VRIFEYLGNNED
+397 VRVFEYLGNNED

-423 FKEVTSNMSGNLNL
+423 FKEVTSSMNGNLNV
-437 QNNGS
+437 QTNGS
-442 YSLNIENLDKTYV
+442 YSLNLENLDKTYV

-556 YHTAIDGG
+556 YHTAIDGE

-645 NLVEFDEESTK
+645 NLVEFDE
-656 GIVTGAVSD
+656 D
-665 HTTVEDTK
+665 
-673 EYTTESNLIELVDEL
+673 
-688 PEEHGQAQGPVEEI
+688 
-702 TENNH
+702 
-707 HISHSGLGTEN
+707 
-718 GHGNYDVIEEI
+718 
-729 EENSH
+729 
-734 VDIKSELGYEG
+734 
-745 GQNSGNQSFEEDTEE
+745 
-760 DKPKYEQGGNIVDI
+760 
-774 DFDSVPQIH
+774 
-783 GQNKGNQ
+783 
-790 SFEEDTEKDKPK
+790 
-802 YEHGGN
+802 
-808 IIDIDFDSVPH
+808 
-819 IHGFNK
+819 
-825 HTEIIEEDTNP
+825 
-836 GGGQVTTESNLV
+836 
-848 EFDEESTKGIVTGA
+848 STKGIVTGA

-917 NGHGNYDVIEE
+917 NGHGNYGVIEE

-984 QNKGNQSFEEDTE
+984 QNNGNQSFEEDTE
-997 KDKPKYEQGGNI
+997 KDKPKYEHGGNI

-1054 TLPQVSGHN
+1054 TLPKVSGQN

-1068 IEEDTTPPIVPPT
+1068 IEEDTTPPT

-1111 TPEVPTEP
+1111 TPEVPSEPETPTPPTPEVPAEP
-1119 GKPIPPAKE
+1119 GKPVPPAKE

-1154 AVVPT
+1154 AVAPN
-1159 KKAQSK
+1159 KKPQSK

-1172 GGEESTNNGMLFG
+1172 GGEESTNKGMLFG

>member
-64 ATNVNHIEETQSYNA
+64 TNNVNTIDETQSYNA

-85 SNATQVTTE
+85 SNVTQVTTE
-94 EAPKAVQA
+94 EAPKVVQA
-102 PQTAQPANIETVK
+102 PQTAQPENVETVK
-115 EEVVKEEAKPQ
+115 EEVVKEEVVKEEANPQ

-174 VTRSADVAEA
+174 VTRSADVVDA
-184 KEASNAK
+184 KEASDVTEVK
-191 VETGT
+191 GT

-204 EIGSIEGH
+204 TESSIEGH
-212 NNTNKVEPHAG
+212 NNTNKVEPHEG

-234 ENGLH
+234 EKGLH

-362 FSHVAFIKPNNGKT
+362 FTHVAFIKPNNGKT

-397 VRIFEYLGNNED
+397 VRVFEYLGNNEE

-423 FKEVTSNMSGNLNL
+423 FKEVKSNMNGNLNV
-437 QNNGS
+437 QTNGS
-442 YSLNIENLDKTYV
+442 YSLNLENLDKTYV

-520 FEYKEDTIKETLT
+520 FEYKEDTIKETLK

-556 YHTAIDGG
+556 YHTAIDGE

-688 PEEHGQAQGPVEEI
+688 A
-702 TENNH
+702 
-707 HISHSGLGTEN
+707 
-718 GHGNYDVIEEI
+718 
-729 EENSH
+729 
-734 VDIKSELGYEG
+734 
-745 GQNSGNQSFEEDTEE
+745 
-760 DKPKYEQGGNIVDI
+760 
-774 DFDSVPQIH
+774 
-783 GQNKGNQ
+783 
-790 SFEEDTEKDKPK
+790 
-802 YEHGGN
+802 
-808 IIDIDFDSVPH
+808 
-819 IHGFNK
+819 
-825 HTEIIEEDTNP
+825 
-836 GGGQVTTESNLV
+836 
-848 EFDEESTKGIVTGA
+848 
-862 VSDHT
+862 
-867 TVEDTKEYTTES
+867 
-879 NLIELVDELPEE
+879 EE

-984 QNKGNQSFEEDTE
+984 
-997 KDKPKYEQGGNI
+997 
-1009 IDIDFDSVPHIHGF
+1009 F
-1023 NKHTEIIEED
+1023 NKHNEIIEED

-1054 TLPQVSGHN
+1054 TLPKVSGQN

-1068 IEEDTTPPIVPPT
+1068 IEEDTTSPTPPT
-1081 PPTPEVPSEPE
+1081 PEVPSEPETPKPPTPEVPSEPE

-1098 PEVPSEPETPTPP
+1098 PEVPSEPETP
-1111 TPEVPTEP
+1111 
-1119 GKPIPPAKE
+1119 
-1128 EPKKPSKPVEQGKV
+1128 
-1142 VTPVIEINEKVK
+1142 
-1154 AVVPT
+1154 
-1159 KKAQSK
+1159 
-1165 KSELPET
+1165 
-1172 GGEESTNNGMLFG
+1172 
-1185 GLFSIL
+1185 
-1191 GLALLRR
+1191 
-1198 NKKNHKA
+1198 

>member
-53 TDNKTSETQTT
+53 TDNKVNETQTT
-64 ATNVNHIEETQSYNA
+64 TTNVNTIDETQSYSA
-79 TVTEQP
+79 TATEQP

-94 EAPKAVQA
+94 KAPKAVQAVQA
-102 PQTAQPANIETVK
+102 PQTAQPASLETVK

-160 EVAQPRTASESKPR
+160 EVAQPRTVSESKPR

-184 KEASNAK
+184 KEASDVSEVK
-191 VETGT
+191 GT

-204 EIGSIEGH
+204 TESSIEGH

-253 THGVSTAR
+253 THGVSTVR
-261 KVPEIKNG
+261 KVPDILNG
-269 SVVMATG
+269 SLVMATG
-276 EVLEGGK
+276 KVLGEGK
-283 IRYTFTN
+283 IRYTFTDYIN
-290 DIEDKVDV
+290 NKVNV
-298 TAELEIN
+298 TANLEIN

-312 VQTNGNQTI
+312 VQDNGNQKI
-321 TSTLNEEQ
+321 TSMINDHETEKTIPISYNPGVSN
-329 TSKELDVKYK
+329 T
-339 DGIGNYYANLNGS
+339 YANINGS
-352 IETFNKANNR
+352 IETFNKADNK
-362 FSHVAFIKPNNGKT
+362 FTHVAYIIPKNGMST
-376 TSVTVT
+376 ESATIT

-390 QNGNQPK
+390 SNGNSPTVK
-397 VRIFEYLGNNED
+397 IFEVLESNKELP
-409 IAKSVY
+409 KSVY
-415 ANTTDTSK
+415 ANINDTNT
-423 FKEVTSNMSGNLNL
+423 FKDVTSQMKDNLTVSE
-437 QNNGS
+437 NGS
-442 YSLNIENLDKTYV
+442 YSLNIENLNKTYV
-455 VHYDGEYLNGTD
+455 VHYSGEYLSGSH
-467 EVDFRTQMVGHPEQ
+467 EVDFRTQMTGHPKQ
-481 LYKYYYDRGY
+481 QSIYYYNHGY

-507 GNGKN
+507 GDGKY
-512 GPIIQNNK
+512 GPIVDSNN
-520 FEYKEDTIKETLT
+520 FEFSEDSGNGSIS
-533 GQYDKNLVTTVE
+533 GQYDAKQIIETE
-545 EEYDSSTLDID
+545 ENQDNTPLDID
-556 YHTAIDGG
+556 YHTAIDGE

-688 PEEHGQAQGPVEEI
+688 PEEHGQAQGPIEEI

-718 GHGNYDVIEEI
+718 GHGNYGVIEEI

-783 GQNKGNQ
+783 GQNKGDQ

-825 HTEIIEEDTNP
+825 HTEIIEEDTN
-836 GGGQVTTESNLV
+836 
-848 EFDEESTKGIVTGA
+848 
-862 VSDHT
+862 
-867 TVEDTKEYTTES
+867 
-879 NLIELVDELPEE
+879 
-891 HGQAQGPIEEI
+891 
-902 TENNHHISHSGLGTE
+902 
-917 NGHGNYDVIEE
+917 
-928 IEENSHVDIKSELG
+928 
-942 YEGGQNSGN
+942 
-951 QSFEEDTEEDKPKYE
+951 
-966 QGGNIV
+966 
-972 DIDFDSVPQIHG
+972 
-984 QNKGNQSFEEDTE
+984 
-997 KDKPKYEQGGNI
+997 
-1009 IDIDFDSVPHIHGF
+1009 
-1023 NKHTEIIEED
+1023 
-1033 TNKDKPNY
+1033 KDKPNY

-1046 NSVDFEED
+1046 NIVDFEED
-1054 TLPQVSGHN
+1054 TLPKVSGQN

-1068 IEEDTTPPIVPPT
+1068 IEEDTTPPT

-1111 TPEVPTEP
+1111 TPEVPSEPETPTPPTPEVPAEP
-1119 GKPIPPAKE
+1119 GKPVPPAKE

-1154 AVVPT
+1154 AVAPT

-1172 GGEESTNNGMLFG
+1172 GGEESTNKGMLFG

-1198 NKKNHKA
+1198 NKKNNKA

>member
-53 TDNKTSETQTT
+53 TDNKVNETQTT
-64 ATNVNHIEETQSYNA
+64 TTNVNTIDETQSYSA
-79 TVTEQP
+79 TATEQP

-94 EAPKAVQA
+94 KAPKAVQAVQA
-102 PQTAQPANIETVK
+102 PQTAQPANLETVK

-160 EVAQPRTASESKPR
+160 EVAQPRTVSESKPR

-184 KEASNAK
+184 KEASDVSEVK
-191 VETGT
+191 GT

-204 EIGSIEGH
+204 TESSIEGH

-253 THGVSTAR
+253 THGVSTVR
-261 KVPEIKNG
+261 KVPDILNG
-269 SVVMATG
+269 SLVMATG
-276 EVLEGGK
+276 KVLGEGK
-283 IRYTFTN
+283 IRYTFTDYIN
-290 DIEDKVDV
+290 NKVNV
-298 TAELEIN
+298 TANLEIN

-312 VQTNGNQTI
+312 VQDNGNQKI
-321 TSTLNEEQ
+321 TSMINDHETEKTIPISYNPGVSN
-329 TSKELDVKYK
+329 T
-339 DGIGNYYANLNGS
+339 YANINGS
-352 IETFNKANNR
+352 IETFNKADNK
-362 FSHVAFIKPNNGKT
+362 FTHVAYIIPKNGMST
-376 TSVTVT
+376 ESATIT

-390 QNGNQPK
+390 SNGNSPTVK
-397 VRIFEYLGNNED
+397 IFEVLESNKELP
-409 IAKSVY
+409 KSVY
-415 ANTTDTSK
+415 ANINDTNT
-423 FKEVTSNMSGNLNL
+423 FKDVTSQMKDNLTVSE
-437 QNNGS
+437 NGS
-442 YSLNIENLDKTYV
+442 YSLNIENLNKTYV
-455 VHYDGEYLNGTD
+455 VHYSGEYLSGSH
-467 EVDFRTQMVGHPEQ
+467 EVDFRTQMTGHPKQ
-481 LYKYYYDRGY
+481 QSIYYYNHGY

-507 GNGKN
+507 GDGKY
-512 GPIIQNNK
+512 GPIVDSNN
-520 FEYKEDTIKETLT
+520 FEFSEDSGNGSIS
-533 GQYDKNLVTTVE
+533 GQYDAKQIIETE
-545 EEYDSSTLDID
+545 ENQDNTPLDID
-556 YHTAIDGG
+556 YHTAIDGE

-688 PEEHGQAQGPVEEI
+688 PEEHGQAQGPIEEI

-718 GHGNYDVIEEI
+718 GHGNYGVIEEI

-783 GQNKGNQ
+783 GQNKGDQ

-825 HTEIIEEDTNP
+825 HTEIIEEDTN
-836 GGGQVTTESNLV
+836 
-848 EFDEESTKGIVTGA
+848 
-862 VSDHT
+862 
-867 TVEDTKEYTTES
+867 
-879 NLIELVDELPEE
+879 
-891 HGQAQGPIEEI
+891 
-902 TENNHHISHSGLGTE
+902 
-917 NGHGNYDVIEE
+917 
-928 IEENSHVDIKSELG
+928 
-942 YEGGQNSGN
+942 
-951 QSFEEDTEEDKPKYE
+951 
-966 QGGNIV
+966 
-972 DIDFDSVPQIHG
+972 
-984 QNKGNQSFEEDTE
+984 
-997 KDKPKYEQGGNI
+997 
-1009 IDIDFDSVPHIHGF
+1009 
-1023 NKHTEIIEED
+1023 
-1033 TNKDKPNY
+1033 KDKPNY
-1041 QFGGH
+1041 QFAGH
-1046 NSVDFEED
+1046 NIVDFEED
-1054 TLPQVSGHN
+1054 TLPKVSGQN

-1068 IEEDTTPPIVPPT
+1068 IEEDTTPPT

-1111 TPEVPTEP
+1111 TPEVPSEPETPTPPTPEVPSEPETPTPPTPEVPAEP
-1119 GKPIPPAKE
+1119 GKPVPPAKE

-1154 AVVPT
+1154 AVAPT

-1172 GGEESTNNGMLFG
+1172 GGEESTNKGMLFG

-1198 NKKNHKA
+1198 NKKNNKA

>member
-64 ATNVNHIEETQSYNA
+64 TNNVNTIDETQSYNA

-85 SNATQVTTE
+85 SNVTQVTTE
-94 EAPKAVQA
+94 EAPKVVQA
-102 PQTAQPANIETVK
+102 PQTAQPENVETVK
-115 EEVVKEEAKPQ
+115 EEVVKEEVVKEEANPQ

-174 VTRSADVAEA
+174 VTRSADVVDA
-184 KEASNAK
+184 KEASDVTEVK
-191 VETGT
+191 GT

-204 EIGSIEGH
+204 TESSIEGH
-212 NNTNKVEPHAG
+212 NNTNKVEPHEG

-234 ENGLH
+234 EKGLH

-362 FSHVAFIKPNNGKT
+362 FTHVAFIKPNNGKT

-397 VRIFEYLGNNED
+397 VRVFEYLGNNEE

-423 FKEVTSNMSGNLNL
+423 FKEVKSNMNGNLNV
-437 QNNGS
+437 QTNGS
-442 YSLNIENLDKTYV
+442 YSLNLENLDKTYV

-520 FEYKEDTIKETLT
+520 FEYKEDTIKETLK

-556 YHTAIDGG
+556 YHTAIDGE

-688 PEEHGQAQGPVEEI
+688 A
-702 TENNH
+702 
-707 HISHSGLGTEN
+707 
-718 GHGNYDVIEEI
+718 
-729 EENSH
+729 
-734 VDIKSELGYEG
+734 
-745 GQNSGNQSFEEDTEE
+745 
-760 DKPKYEQGGNIVDI
+760 
-774 DFDSVPQIH
+774 
-783 GQNKGNQ
+783 
-790 SFEEDTEKDKPK
+790 
-802 YEHGGN
+802 
-808 IIDIDFDSVPH
+808 
-819 IHGFNK
+819 
-825 HTEIIEEDTNP
+825 
-836 GGGQVTTESNLV
+836 
-848 EFDEESTKGIVTGA
+848 
-862 VSDHT
+862 
-867 TVEDTKEYTTES
+867 
-879 NLIELVDELPEE
+879 EE

-984 QNKGNQSFEEDTE
+984 
-997 KDKPKYEQGGNI
+997 
-1009 IDIDFDSVPHIHGF
+1009 F
-1023 NKHTEIIEED
+1023 NKHNEIIEED

-1054 TLPQVSGHN
+1054 TLPKVSGQN

-1068 IEEDTTPPIVPPT
+1068 IEEDTTSPT
-1081 PPTPEVPSEPE
+1081 PPTPEVPSEPGK
-1092 TPTPPT
+1092 PTPPT
-1098 PEVPSEPETPTPP
+1098 PEVPSEPGTPVPP
-1111 TPEVPTEP
+1111 TPEVPAEP
-1119 GKPIPPAKE
+1119 GKPVPPAKE

-1154 AVVPT
+1154 AVAPT
-1159 KKAQSK
+1159 KQKQSK

-1172 GGEESTNNGMLFG
+1172 GGEESTNKGMLFG

>member
-53 TDNKTSETQTT
+53 TDNKVNETQTT
-64 ATNVNHIEETQSYNA
+64 TTNVNTIDETQSYSA
-79 TVTEQP
+79 TATEQP

-94 EAPKAVQA
+94 KAPKAVQA
-102 PQTAQPANIETVK
+102 PQTAQPANLETVK

-126 VKETT
+126 VETT

-145 TPKKATQNQVAETQV
+145 TPKKATQSQVAETQV
-160 EVAQPRTASESKPR
+160 EVAQPRTVSESKPR
-174 VTRSADVAEA
+174 VTRSADVVDA
-184 KEASNAK
+184 KEASNASEIK
-191 VETGT
+191 GT

-204 EIGSIEGH
+204 ESGSIEAPQG
-212 NNTNKVEPHAG
+212 NKVEPHAG
-223 QRAVLKYKLKF
+223 QRVVLKYKLKF
-234 ENGLH
+234 EKGLH
-239 QGDYFDFTLSNNVN
+239 KGDYFDFTLSNNVN
-253 THGVSTAR
+253 TYGVSTAR

-276 EVLEGGK
+276 QLLGNGK
-283 IRYTFTN
+283 IRYTFT
-290 DIEDKVDV
+290 DYIDYKVNV
-298 TAELEIN
+298 TADLEIN

-312 VQTNGNQTI
+312 VQSNGQQTI
-321 TSTLNEEQ
+321 TSTLND
-329 TSKELDVKYK
+329 KETKNTLPIEYNPGVSN
-339 DGIGNYYANLNGS
+339 IYANINGS
-352 IETFNKANNR
+352 IETFDKGNNR
-362 FSHVAFIKPNNGKT
+362 FTHVAYIKPQNGQKSD
-376 TSVTVT
+376 SVSIT
-382 GTLMKGSN
+382 GTLTQGSKADGKAPTVKVYEVLKDA
-390 QNGNQPK
+390 NGLPQ
-397 VRIFEYLGNNED
+397 
-409 IAKSVY
+409 SVY
-415 ANTTDTSK
+415 ANVSDSSM
-423 FKEVTSNMSGNLNL
+423 FKDVTEEMKDKLKVE
-437 QNNGS
+437 NNGNYKLDIEKLEKS
-442 YSLNIENLDKTYV
+442 YVI
-455 VHYDGEYLNGTD
+455 HYDGEYLSGSDQVN
-467 EVDFRTQMVGHPEQ
+467 FRTHMFGYPEQ
-481 LYKYYYDRGY
+481 QYKYYYTHLGY
-491 TLTWDNGLVLY
+491 KLTWDNGLVLY
-502 SNKAN
+502 SNKAKGDGTN
-507 GNGKN
+507 GT
-512 GPIIQNNK
+512 ITESNNMT
-520 FEYKEDTIKETLT
+520 FDEEYGTGVIT

-556 YHTAIDGG
+556 YHTAIDGE

-656 GIVTGAVSD
+656 GILTGAVSD

-688 PEEHGQAQGPVEEI
+688 PEEHGQAQGPIEEI

-718 GHGNYDVIEEI
+718 GHGNYGVIEEI

-783 GQNKGNQ
+783 GQNKGDQ

-825 HTEIIEEDTNP
+825 HTEIIEEDTN
-836 GGGQVTTESNLV
+836 
-848 EFDEESTKGIVTGA
+848 
-862 VSDHT
+862 
-867 TVEDTKEYTTES
+867 
-879 NLIELVDELPEE
+879 
-891 HGQAQGPIEEI
+891 
-902 TENNHHISHSGLGTE
+902 
-917 NGHGNYDVIEE
+917 
-928 IEENSHVDIKSELG
+928 
-942 YEGGQNSGN
+942 
-951 QSFEEDTEEDKPKYE
+951 
-966 QGGNIV
+966 
-972 DIDFDSVPQIHG
+972 
-984 QNKGNQSFEEDTE
+984 
-997 KDKPKYEQGGNI
+997 
-1009 IDIDFDSVPHIHGF
+1009 
-1023 NKHTEIIEED
+1023 
-1033 TNKDKPNY
+1033 KDKPNY

-1046 NSVDFEED
+1046 NIVDFEED
-1054 TLPQVSGHN
+1054 TLPKVSGQN

-1068 IEEDTTPPIVPPT
+1068 IEEDTTPPTPPT

-1111 TPEVPTEP
+1111 TPEVPSEPETPTPPTPEVPSEPETPTPPTPEVPAEP
-1119 GKPIPPAKE
+1119 GKPVPPAKE

-1154 AVVPT
+1154 AVAPT

-1172 GGEESTNNGMLFG
+1172 GGEESTNKGMLFG
-1185 GLFSIL
+1185 ELFSIL

-1198 NKKNHKA
+1198 NKKNNKA

>member
-1 MKNNLRYGIRKHK
+1 MHLKGDIIVKNNLRYGIRKHK

-36 AASEQKTTTVE
+36 AASEQKTTVE

-53 TDNKTSETQTT
+53 TDNKVSETQTT
-64 ATNVNHIEETQSYNA
+64 ATNVNTIEETQSYNA

-94 EAPKAVQA
+94 EAPNAVQA
-102 PQTAQPANIETVK
+102 PQTAQPANVETVK
-115 EEVVKEEAKPQ
+115 EEEKPQ

-131 QSQDNSGDQRQVDL
+131 QPQDNSGNQRQVDL
-145 TPKKATQNQVAETQV
+145 TPKKVTQNQGTETQV

-184 KEASNAK
+184 KEASDVSEVK
-191 VETGT
+191 GT

-204 EIGSIEGH
+204 TESSIEGH

-253 THGVSTAR
+253 THGVSTVR
-261 KVPEIKNG
+261 KVPDILNG
-269 SVVMATG
+269 SLVMATG
-276 EVLEGGK
+276 KVLGEGK
-283 IRYTFTN
+283 IRYTFTDYIN
-290 DIEDKVDV
+290 NKVNV
-298 TAELEIN
+298 TANLEIN

-312 VQTNGNQTI
+312 VQDNGNQKI
-321 TSTLNEEQ
+321 TSMINDHETEKTIPISYNPGVSN
-329 TSKELDVKYK
+329 T
-339 DGIGNYYANLNGS
+339 YANINGS
-352 IETFNKANNR
+352 IETFNKADNK
-362 FSHVAFIKPNNGKT
+362 FTHVAYIIPKNGMST
-376 TSVTVT
+376 ESATIT

-390 QNGNQPK
+390 SNGNSPTVK
-397 VRIFEYLGNNED
+397 IFEVLESNKELP
-409 IAKSVY
+409 KSVY
-415 ANTTDTSK
+415 ANINDTNT
-423 FKEVTSNMSGNLNL
+423 FKDVTSQMKDNLTVSE
-437 QNNGS
+437 NGS
-442 YSLNIENLDKTYV
+442 YSLNIENLNKTYV
-455 VHYDGEYLNGTD
+455 VHYSGEYLSGSH
-467 EVDFRTQMVGHPEQ
+467 EVDFRTQMTGHPKQ
-481 LYKYYYDRGY
+481 QSIYYYNHGY

-507 GNGKN
+507 GDGKY
-512 GPIIQNNK
+512 GPIVDSNN
-520 FEYKEDTIKETLT
+520 FEFSEDSGNGSIS
-533 GQYDKNLVTTVE
+533 GQYDAKQIIETE
-545 EEYDSSTLDID
+545 ENQDNTPLDID
-556 YHTAIDGG
+556 YHTAIDGE

-688 PEEHGQAQGPVEEI
+688 PEEHGQAQGPIEEI

-718 GHGNYDVIEEI
+718 GHGNYGVIEEI

-783 GQNKGNQ
+783 GQNKGDQ

-825 HTEIIEEDTNP
+825 HTEIIEEDTN
-836 GGGQVTTESNLV
+836 
-848 EFDEESTKGIVTGA
+848 
-862 VSDHT
+862 
-867 TVEDTKEYTTES
+867 
-879 NLIELVDELPEE
+879 
-891 HGQAQGPIEEI
+891 
-902 TENNHHISHSGLGTE
+902 
-917 NGHGNYDVIEE
+917 
-928 IEENSHVDIKSELG
+928 
-942 YEGGQNSGN
+942 
-951 QSFEEDTEEDKPKYE
+951 
-966 QGGNIV
+966 
-972 DIDFDSVPQIHG
+972 
-984 QNKGNQSFEEDTE
+984 
-997 KDKPKYEQGGNI
+997 
-1009 IDIDFDSVPHIHGF
+1009 
-1023 NKHTEIIEED
+1023 
-1033 TNKDKPNY
+1033 KDKPNY

-1046 NSVDFEED
+1046 NIVDFEED
-1054 TLPQVSGHN
+1054 TLPKVSGQN

-1068 IEEDTTPPIVPPT
+1068 IEEDTTPPTPPT

-1092 TPTPPT
+1092 PPTPPT
-1098 PEVPSEPETPTPP
+1098 PEVPA
-1111 TPEVPTEP
+1111 EP
-1119 GKPIPPAKE
+1119 GKPVPPAKE

-1154 AVVPT
+1154 AVAPT

-1172 GGEESTNNGMLFG
+1172 GGEESTNKGMLFG

-1198 NKKNHKA
+1198 NKKNNKA

>member
-53 TDNKTSETQTT
+53 TDNKVNETQTT
-64 ATNVNHIEETQSYNA
+64 TTNVNTIDETQSYSA
-79 TVTEQP
+79 TATEQP

-94 EAPKAVQA
+94 KAPKAVQA
-102 PQTAQPANIETVK
+102 PQTAQPANLETVK

-126 VKETT
+126 VETT

-145 TPKKATQNQVAETQV
+145 TPKKATQSQVAETQV
-160 EVAQPRTASESKPR
+160 EVAQPRTVSESKPR
-174 VTRSADVAEA
+174 VTRSADVVDA
-184 KEASNAK
+184 KEASNASEIK
-191 VETGT
+191 GT

-204 EIGSIEGH
+204 ESGSIEAPQG
-212 NNTNKVEPHAG
+212 NKVEPHAG
-223 QRAVLKYKLKF
+223 QRVVLKYKLKF
-234 ENGLH
+234 EKGLH
-239 QGDYFDFTLSNNVN
+239 KGDYFDFTLSNNVN
-253 THGVSTAR
+253 TYGVSTAR

-276 EVLEGGK
+276 QLLGNGK
-283 IRYTFTN
+283 IRYTFT
-290 DIEDKVDV
+290 DYIDYKVNV
-298 TAELEIN
+298 TADLEIN

-312 VQTNGNQTI
+312 VQSNGQQTI
-321 TSTLNEEQ
+321 TSTLND
-329 TSKELDVKYK
+329 KETKNTLPIEYNPGVSN
-339 DGIGNYYANLNGS
+339 IYANINGS
-352 IETFNKANNR
+352 IETFDKGNNR
-362 FSHVAFIKPNNGKT
+362 FTHVAYIKPQNGQKSD
-376 TSVTVT
+376 SVSIT
-382 GTLMKGSN
+382 GTLTQDSKADGKAPTVKVYEVLKDA
-390 QNGNQPK
+390 NGLPQ
-397 VRIFEYLGNNED
+397 
-409 IAKSVY
+409 SVY
-415 ANTTDTSK
+415 ANVSDSSM
-423 FKEVTSNMSGNLNL
+423 FKDVTEEMKDKLKVE
-437 QNNGS
+437 NNGNYKLDIEKLEKS
-442 YSLNIENLDKTYV
+442 YVI
-455 VHYDGEYLNGTD
+455 HYDGEYLSGSDQVN
-467 EVDFRTQMVGHPEQ
+467 FRTHMFGYPEQ
-481 LYKYYYDRGY
+481 QYKYYYTHLGY
-491 TLTWDNGLVLY
+491 KLTWDNGLVLY
-502 SNKAN
+502 SNKAKGDGTN
-507 GNGKN
+507 GT
-512 GPIIQNNK
+512 ITESNNMT
-520 FEYKEDTIKETLT
+520 FDEEYGTGVIT

-556 YHTAIDGG
+556 YHTAIDGE

-656 GIVTGAVSD
+656 GILTGAVSD

-688 PEEHGQAQGPVEEI
+688 PEEHGQAQGPIEEI

-718 GHGNYDVIEEI
+718 GHGNYGVIEEI

-783 GQNKGNQ
+783 GQNKGDQ

-825 HTEIIEEDTNP
+825 HTEIIEEDTN
-836 GGGQVTTESNLV
+836 
-848 EFDEESTKGIVTGA
+848 
-862 VSDHT
+862 
-867 TVEDTKEYTTES
+867 
-879 NLIELVDELPEE
+879 
-891 HGQAQGPIEEI
+891 
-902 TENNHHISHSGLGTE
+902 
-917 NGHGNYDVIEE
+917 
-928 IEENSHVDIKSELG
+928 
-942 YEGGQNSGN
+942 
-951 QSFEEDTEEDKPKYE
+951 
-966 QGGNIV
+966 
-972 DIDFDSVPQIHG
+972 
-984 QNKGNQSFEEDTE
+984 
-997 KDKPKYEQGGNI
+997 
-1009 IDIDFDSVPHIHGF
+1009 
-1023 NKHTEIIEED
+1023 
-1033 TNKDKPNY
+1033 KDKPNY

-1046 NSVDFEED
+1046 NIVDFEED
-1054 TLPQVSGHN
+1054 TLPKVSGQN

-1068 IEEDTTPPIVPPT
+1068 IEEDTTPPTPPT

-1111 TPEVPTEP
+1111 TPEVPSEPETPTPPTPEVPSEPETPTPPTPEVPAEP
-1119 GKPIPPAKE
+1119 GKPVPPAKE

-1154 AVVPT
+1154 AVAPT

-1172 GGEESTNNGMLFG
+1172 GGEESTNKGMLFG

-1198 NKKNHKA
+1198 NKKNNKA

>member
-36 AASEQKTTTVE
+36 AASEQKTTVE

-53 TDNKTSETQTT
+53 TDNKVSETQTT
-64 ATNVNHIEETQSYNA
+64 ATNVNTIEETQSYNA

-94 EAPKAVQA
+94 EAPNAVQE
-102 PQTAQPANIETVK
+102 PQTAQPANVETVK
-115 EEVVKEEAKPQ
+115 EEEKPQ

-131 QSQDNSGDQRQVDL
+131 QPQDNSGNQRQVDL
-145 TPKKATQNQVAETQV
+145 TPKKVTQNQGTETQV

-174 VTRSADVAEA
+174 VTRSADVVES
-184 KEASNAK
+184 KEASDAK
-191 VETGT
+191 VEMGT

-204 EIGSIEGH
+204 TESSIEGH

-234 ENGLH
+234 EKGLH
-239 QGDYFDFTLSNNVN
+239 KGDYFDFTLSNNVN

-276 EVLEGGK
+276 KILEGGK

-321 TSTLNEEQ
+321 TSTLNGEQ

-362 FSHVAFIKPNNGKT
+362 FTHVAFIKPNNGKT

-397 VRIFEYLGNNED
+397 VRVFEYLGNNED

-423 FKEVTSNMSGNLNL
+423 FKEVTSSMNGNLNV
-437 QNNGS
+437 QTNGS
-442 YSLNIENLDKTYV
+442 YSLNLENLDKTYV

-556 YHTAIDGG
+556 YHTAIDGE

-645 NLVEFDEESTK
+645 NLVEFDE
-656 GIVTGAVSD
+656 D
-665 HTTVEDTK
+665 
-673 EYTTESNLIELVDEL
+673 
-688 PEEHGQAQGPVEEI
+688 
-702 TENNH
+702 
-707 HISHSGLGTEN
+707 
-718 GHGNYDVIEEI
+718 
-729 EENSH
+729 
-734 VDIKSELGYEG
+734 
-745 GQNSGNQSFEEDTEE
+745 
-760 DKPKYEQGGNIVDI
+760 
-774 DFDSVPQIH
+774 
-783 GQNKGNQ
+783 
-790 SFEEDTEKDKPK
+790 
-802 YEHGGN
+802 
-808 IIDIDFDSVPH
+808 
-819 IHGFNK
+819 
-825 HTEIIEEDTNP
+825 
-836 GGGQVTTESNLV
+836 
-848 EFDEESTKGIVTGA
+848 STKGIVTGA

-917 NGHGNYDVIEE
+917 NGHGNYGVIEE

-972 DIDFDSVPQIHG
+972 DIDFDSVTQIHG
-984 QNKGNQSFEEDTE
+984 QNNGNQSFEEDTE
-997 KDKPKYEQGGNI
+997 KDKPKYEHGGNI

-1054 TLPQVSGHN
+1054 TLPKVSGQN

-1068 IEEDTTPPIVPPT
+1068 IEEDTTPPT

-1111 TPEVPTEP
+1111 TPEVPSEPETPTPPTPEVPAEP
-1119 GKPIPPAKE
+1119 GKPVPPAKE

-1154 AVVPT
+1154 AVAPT

-1172 GGEESTNNGMLFG
+1172 GGEESTNKGMLFG

>member
-53 TDNKTSETQTT
+53 TDNKVSETQTT
-64 ATNVNHIEETQSYNA
+64 TTNVNTIDETQSYSA
-79 TVTEQP
+79 TATEQP

-102 PQTAQPANIETVK
+102 PQTAQPANVETVK
-115 EEVVKEEAKPQ
+115 EEVVKEEANPQ

-160 EVAQPRTASESKPR
+160 EVAQPRTALESKPR
-174 VTRSADVAEA
+174 VTRSTDVAEA
-184 KEASNAK
+184 KEAKEASDAK

-204 EIGSIEGH
+204 EDESKIEAPKG
-212 NNTNKVEPHAG
+212 NNVQPHEG
-223 QRAVLKYKLKF
+223 QRVVLKYKLKF
-234 ENGLH
+234 QDGLKT
-239 QGDYFDFTLSNNVN
+239 GDYFDFTLSNNVN
-253 THGVSTAR
+253 THGVATTR
-261 KVPEIKNG
+261 KVPDIKNG
-269 SVVMATG
+269 SLVMAKG
-276 EVLEGGK
+276 QVLDNGR
-283 IRYTFTN
+283 IRYTFT
-290 DIEDKVDV
+290 DYIKDKVNV
-298 TAELEIN
+298 TANLEIN

-312 VQTNGNQTI
+312 VQSNGQQTI
-321 TSTLNEEQ
+321 TSKLNGKE
-329 TSKELDVKYK
+329 TSGTMQITYK
-339 DGIGNYYANLNGS
+339 DGVKNQYTNVNGS
-352 IETFNKANNR
+352 IETFDKEKNK
-362 FSHVAFIKPNNGKT
+362 FTHVAYIKPINGNNSD
-376 TSVTVT
+376 SVTVT
-382 GTLMKGSN
+382 GMLTQGSN
-390 QNGNQPK
+390 ENGTQPNVK
-397 VRIFEYLGNNED
+397 IYEYVGVENGLPQ
-409 IAKSVY
+409 SVY
-415 ANTTDTSK
+415 ANTVDSTQLKD
-423 FKEVTSNMSGNLNL
+423 VTNQMGDKLKV

-442 YSLNIENLDKTYV
+442 YSLNFDKLDKTYV
-455 VHYDGEYLNGTD
+455 IHYTGDYLNGTS
-467 EVDFRTQMVGHPEQ
+467 EVNFRTQLTGYPENR
-481 LYKYYYDRGY
+481 YKTYYYYNNGY

-507 GNGKN
+507 GDGKY
-512 GPIIQNNK
+512 GPIVDSNN
-520 FEYKEDTIKETLT
+520 FEFSEDSGNGSIS
-533 GQYDKNLVTTVE
+533 GQYDAKQIIETE
-545 EEYDSSTLDID
+545 ENQDNTPLDID
-556 YHTAIDGG
+556 YHTAIDGE

-718 GHGNYDVIEEI
+718 GHGNYGVIEEI

-760 DKPKYEQGGNIVDI
+760 DKPKYEQGGNIIDI

-783 GQNKGNQ
+783 G
-790 SFEEDTEKDKPK
+790 
-802 YEHGGN
+802 
-808 IIDIDFDSVPH
+808 
-819 IHGFNK
+819 FNK
-825 HTEIIEEDTNP
+825 HN
-836 GGGQVTTESNLV
+836 
-848 EFDEESTKGIVTGA
+848 
-862 VSDHT
+862 
-867 TVEDTKEYTTES
+867 
-879 NLIELVDELPEE
+879 
-891 HGQAQGPIEEI
+891 
-902 TENNHHISHSGLGTE
+902 
-917 NGHGNYDVIEE
+917 
-928 IEENSHVDIKSELG
+928 
-942 YEGGQNSGN
+942 
-951 QSFEEDTEEDKPKYE
+951 
-966 QGGNIV
+966 
-972 DIDFDSVPQIHG
+972 
-984 QNKGNQSFEEDTE
+984 
-997 KDKPKYEQGGNI
+997 
-1009 IDIDFDSVPHIHGF
+1009 
-1023 NKHTEIIEED
+1023 EIIEED

-1054 TLPQVSGHN
+1054 TLPKVSGQN

-1068 IEEDTTPPIVPPT
+1068 IEEDTTPPT
-1081 PPTPEVPSEPE
+1081 PPTPEVPSEPG

-1098 PEVPSEPETPTPP
+1098 PEVPSEPGKPTPP
-1111 TPEVPTEP
+1111 TPEVPAEP
-1119 GKPIPPAKE
+1119 GKPVPPAKE

-1154 AVVPT
+1154 AVAPT
-1159 KKAQSK
+1159 KQKQAK

-1172 GGEESTNNGMLFG
+1172 GGEESTNKGMLFG

>member
-53 TDNKTSETQTT
+53 TDNKVSETQTT
-64 ATNVNHIEETQSYNA
+64 TTNVNHIEETQSYNA

-94 EAPKAVQA
+94 ESPKAVQA
-102 PQTAQPANIETVK
+102 PQTAQPANVETVK

-131 QSQDNSGDQRQVDL
+131 QPQDNSGDQKQVDL
-145 TPKKATQNQVAETQV
+145 TPKMATQNQAAETQV
-160 EVAQPRTASESKPR
+160 EVAQPRTVSESKPR
-174 VTRSADVAEA
+174 VTRSADVVDA
-184 KEASNAK
+184 KEASDAK

-204 EIGSIEGH
+204 ESGSIEAPQG
-212 NNTNKVEPHAG
+212 NKVEPHAG
-223 QRAVLKYKLKF
+223 QRVVLKYKLKF
-234 ENGLH
+234 EKGLH
-239 QGDYFDFTLSNNVN
+239 KGDYFDFTLSNNVN
-253 THGVSTAR
+253 TYGVSTAR

-276 EVLEGGK
+276 QLLGNGK
-283 IRYTFTN
+283 IRYTFT
-290 DIEDKVDV
+290 DYIDYKVNV
-298 TAELEIN
+298 TADLEIN

-312 VQTNGNQTI
+312 VQSNGQQTI
-321 TSTLNEEQ
+321 TSTLND
-329 TSKELDVKYK
+329 KETKNTLPIEYNPGVS
-339 DGIGNYYANLNGS
+339 NSYANVNGS
-352 IETFNKANNR
+352 IETFDKGNNK
-362 FSHVAFIKPNNGKT
+362 FTHVAYIKPQNGHKSD
-376 TSVTVT
+376 SVSIT
-382 GTLMKGSN
+382 GTLTQGSKAD
-390 QNGNQPK
+390 GKAPTVK
-397 VRIFEYLGNNED
+397 VYEVLKDANELPQ
-409 IAKSVY
+409 SVY
-415 ANTTDTSK
+415 ANVSDSSM
-423 FKEVTSNMSGNLNL
+423 FKDVTEEMKDKLKVE
-437 QNNGS
+437 NNGNYKLDIEKLEKS
-442 YSLNIENLDKTYV
+442 YVI
-455 VHYDGEYLNGTD
+455 HYDGEYLSGSDQVN
-467 EVDFRTQMVGHPEQ
+467 FRTHMFGYPEQ
-481 LYKYYYDRGY
+481 QYKYYYTHLGY
-491 TLTWDNGLVLY
+491 KLTWDNGLVLY
-502 SNKAN
+502 SNKAKGDGTN
-507 GNGKN
+507 GT
-512 GPIIQNNK
+512 ITESNNMT
-520 FEYKEDTIKETLT
+520 FDEEYGTGVIT

-556 YHTAIDGG
+556 YHTAIDGE

-688 PEEHGQAQGPVEEI
+688 PEEHGQAQGPIEEI

-718 GHGNYDVIEEI
+718 GHGNYGVIEEI

-774 DFDSVPQIH
+774 DFDSVPQIQ
-783 GQNKGNQ
+783 GQNN
-790 SFEEDTEKDKPK
+790 
-802 YEHGGN
+802 
-808 IIDIDFDSVPH
+808 
-819 IHGFNK
+819 
-825 HTEIIEEDTNP
+825 
-836 GGGQVTTESNLV
+836 
-848 EFDEESTKGIVTGA
+848 
-862 VSDHT
+862 
-867 TVEDTKEYTTES
+867 
-879 NLIELVDELPEE
+879 
-891 HGQAQGPIEEI
+891 
-902 TENNHHISHSGLGTE
+902 
-917 NGHGNYDVIEE
+917 
-928 IEENSHVDIKSELG
+928 
-942 YEGGQNSGN
+942 
-951 QSFEEDTEEDKPKYE
+951 
-966 QGGNIV
+966 
-972 DIDFDSVPQIHG
+972 
-984 QNKGNQSFEEDTE
+984 GNQSFEEDTE

-1009 IDIDFDSVPHIHGF
+1009 IDIDFDSVPQIHGF
-1023 NKHTEIIEED
+1023 NKHNEIIEED

-1054 TLPQVSGHN
+1054 TLPKVSGQN

-1068 IEEDTTPPIVPPT
+1068 IEEDTTPPT

-1111 TPEVPTEP
+1111 TPEVPSEPETPPTPEVPSEPETPPTPEVPSEPGTPVPPTPEVPAEP
-1119 GKPIPPAKE
+1119 GKPVPPAKE

-1154 AVVPT
+1154 AVAPT
-1159 KKAQSK
+1159 KQKQSK

-1172 GGEESTNNGMLFG
+1172 GGEESTNKGMLFG

>member
-53 TDNKTSETQTT
+53 TDNKVNETQTT
-64 ATNVNHIEETQSYNA
+64 TTNVNTIDETQSYSA
-79 TVTEQP
+79 TATEQP

-94 EAPKAVQA
+94 KAPKAVQAVQA
-102 PQTAQPANIETVK
+102 PQTAQPANLETVK

-160 EVAQPRTASESKPR
+160 EVAQPRTVSESKPR
-174 VTRSADVAEA
+174 VTRSADVVDA
-184 KEASNAK
+184 KEASDVSEVK
-191 VETGT
+191 GT

-204 EIGSIEGH
+204 EDESKIEAPKG
-212 NNTNKVEPHAG
+212 NNVQPHEG
-223 QRAVLKYKLKF
+223 QRVVLKYKLKF
-234 ENGLH
+234 QDGLKT
-239 QGDYFDFTLSNNVN
+239 GDYFDFTLSNNVN
-253 THGVSTAR
+253 THGVSTIR
-261 KVPEIKNG
+261 KVPDIKNG
-269 SVVMATG
+269 SLVMAKG
-276 EVLEGGK
+276 QVLDNGR
-283 IRYTFTN
+283 IRYTFI
-290 DIEDKVDV
+290 DYIKDKVNV
-298 TAELEIN
+298 TANLEIN

-312 VQTNGNQTI
+312 VQSNGQQTI
-321 TSTLNEEQ
+321 TSKLNGKE
-329 TSKELDVKYK
+329 TSGTMQITYK
-339 DGIGNYYANLNGS
+339 DGVKNQYTNVNGS
-352 IETFNKANNR
+352 IETFDKEKNK
-362 FSHVAFIKPNNGKT
+362 FTHVAYIKPINGNNSD
-376 TSVTVT
+376 SVTVT
-382 GTLMKGSN
+382 GMLTQGSN
-390 QNGNQPK
+390 ENGTQPNVK
-397 VRIFEYLGNNED
+397 IYEYVGTENGLPQ
-409 IAKSVY
+409 SVY
-415 ANTTDTSK
+415 ANTADSTQLKD
-423 FKEVTSNMSGNLNL
+423 VTNQMSDKLKV

-442 YSLNIENLDKTYV
+442 YSLNFDKLDKTYV
-455 VHYDGEYLNGTD
+455 IHYTGDYLNGTS
-467 EVDFRTQMVGHPEQ
+467 EVNFRTQLTGYPENR
-481 LYKYYYDRGY
+481 YKTYYYNNGY
-491 TLTWDNGLVLY
+491 ILTWDNGLVLY

-507 GNGKN
+507 GDGKY
-512 GPIIQNNK
+512 GPIVDSNN
-520 FEYKEDTIKETLT
+520 FEFSEDSGNGSIS
-533 GQYDKNLVTTVE
+533 GQYDAKQIIETE
-545 EEYDSSTLDID
+545 ENQDNTPLDID
-556 YHTAIDGG
+556 YHTAIDGE

-645 NLVEFDEESTK
+645 NLVEFDEESTR
-656 GIVTGAVSD
+656 V
-665 HTTVEDTK
+665 
-673 EYTTESNLIELVDEL
+673 
-688 PEEHGQAQGPVEEI
+688 
-702 TENNH
+702 
-707 HISHSGLGTEN
+707 
-718 GHGNYDVIEEI
+718 
-729 EENSH
+729 
-734 VDIKSELGYEG
+734 
-745 GQNSGNQSFEEDTEE
+745 
-760 DKPKYEQGGNIVDI
+760 
-774 DFDSVPQIH
+774 
-783 GQNKGNQ
+783 
-790 SFEEDTEKDKPK
+790 
-802 YEHGGN
+802 
-808 IIDIDFDSVPH
+808 
-819 IHGFNK
+819 
-825 HTEIIEEDTNP
+825 
-836 GGGQVTTESNLV
+836 
-848 EFDEESTKGIVTGA
+848 IVTGA

-917 NGHGNYDVIEE
+917 NGHGNYGVIEE

-984 QNKGNQSFEEDTE
+984 QNKGDQSFEEDTE
-997 KDKPKYEQGGNI
+997 KDKPKYEHGGNI

-1046 NSVDFEED
+1046 NIVDFEED
-1054 TLPQVSGHN
+1054 TLPKVSGQN

-1068 IEEDTTPPIVPPT
+1068 IEEDTTPPT

-1111 TPEVPTEP
+1111 TPEVPSEP
-1119 GKPIPPAKE
+1119 ETPTPPAKE

-1154 AVVPT
+1154 AVAPT
-1159 KKAQSK
+1159 KQKQSK

-1172 GGEESTNNGMLFG
+1172 GGEESTNKGMLFG